1 MLFRH
6 GKCLCTFFQL
16 LDHSVTTDL
25 YNIIISNNEHHF
37 NSPVQCDLT
46 SVVNWVTRSLSHR
59 WSIQPSLTPLRS
71 LSKPNIFLISAIL
84 LGSGGNNHAVDH
96 YDTTKYPLA
105 VKLGTITPGG
115 ADVYSYDEDNMV
127 IDPKLAEHLAHF
139 GINMMIMNKVNEPHP
154 LIYNYITRLWTCCE

>member
-1 MLFRH
+1 MFLIFSP
-6 GKCLCTFFQL
+6 LPNFF
-16 LDHSVTTDL
+16 
-25 YNIIISNNEHHF
+25 F
-37 NSPVQCDLT
+37 
-46 SVVNWVTRSLSHR
+46 
-59 WSIQPSLTPLRS
+59 
-71 LSKPNIFLISAIL
+71 ISAIL

-139 GINMMIMNKVNEPHP
+139 GINMMIMDKVNEPHP
-154 LIYNYITRLWTCCE
+154 LI